1 MRENEGMTRTLLLAL
16 FQAICLAVL
25 MNGVTRG
32 QLRRQKSPV
41 LFWIGVAGIVAC
53 SAALLLALWEIFAE
67 L

>member
-1 MRENEGMTRTLLLAL
+1 MTRTLLLAL

-25 MNGVTRG
+25 VNGVMRG
-32 QLRRQKSPV
+32 QLRRAKSPV

-53 SAALLLALWEIFAE
+53 SVALLFALSNVFAE